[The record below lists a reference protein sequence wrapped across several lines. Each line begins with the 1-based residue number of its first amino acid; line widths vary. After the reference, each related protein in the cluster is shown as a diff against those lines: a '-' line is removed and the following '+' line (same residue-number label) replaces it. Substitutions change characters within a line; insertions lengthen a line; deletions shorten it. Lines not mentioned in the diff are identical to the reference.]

1 MTQAAVPAPRSD
13 STLAGWPNL
22 LWPIARR
29 QRVGVVGEIGR
40 VLHWTGVI
48 AAGLCALLAAE
59 FLIEGWATR
68 LSLYLLAATAV
79 LVFAARGLRW
89 LMARE

>member
-1 MTQAAVPAPRSD
+1 MTQSAVPQAPP
-13 STLAGWPNL
+13 AGWPNL
-22 LWPIARR
+22 LWPTAKRR
-29 QRVGVVGEIGR
+29 RVGVVGEIGR

-68 LSLYLLAATAV
+68 LSLYLLAVAV
-79 LVFAARGLRW
+79 ALIFGARGLRW
-89 LMARE
+89 LLARE